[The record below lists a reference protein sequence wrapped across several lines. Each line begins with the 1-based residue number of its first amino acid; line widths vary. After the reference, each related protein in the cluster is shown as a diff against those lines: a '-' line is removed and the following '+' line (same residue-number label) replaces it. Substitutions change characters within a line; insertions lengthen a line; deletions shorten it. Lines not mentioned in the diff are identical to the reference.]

1 VTGADTIRV
10 ANSSGYLGDRH
21 DAAREL
27 VEAEPLDFLTGD
39 YLAELTMLILGKARD
54 RDPERGYARPFLTQ
68 METVLG
74 LCLDRGVRIVANA
87 GGLNPAGLAA
97 RLEELATRLG
107 LSAKIAYLS
116 GDDVL
121 ERLPEWVERGVP
133 LTHLDTGR
141 SFAELGES
149 VATANAYLGAAGIA
163 AALGRGADV
172 VICPRVTDAALV
184 VGPAIAS
191 FGWSPRDWDELA
203 GAVVA
208 GHILECGAQATGGNF
223 SFFRELGD
231 LGRPGF
237 PIAELAA
244 DGSSVI
250 TKPRGSGGAVTVDTV
265 TAQLLYEIGPRRYPT
280 PDVVARFDTIE
291 LEGAGVDRVRVA
303 GVRGEPAP
311 SEVKLAINY
320 RGGYRNEMT
329 MVLTGLDLEQKADA
343 ALASLRTLW
352 EGEEFEHLD
361 TDLLRCD
368 RPDPTRNEE
377 ACAFLRVTAKD
388 RDRERVGRGFSDAFV
403 QAALSSYP
411 GFFLTTP
418 PTPAQ
423 EFGVY
428 WPTLV
433 PADLVTARVT
443 HWDGSVEELPAAA
456 SAGSAPPGPDEDADG
471 EAPDAVAPAAD
482 GEVVEV
488 PLGRLFGT
496 RSGDKGGNANLG
508 VWARDERQ
516 YAWLHAFLTAERLA
530 ELLPDLAPY
539 PIERHPLPNLR
550 GLNFVIRGLLGEGV
564 ASSTRLDRQAK
575 GLGEYLGCRPIPVPA
590 SFWKEE
596 E

>member
-1 VTGADTIRV
+1 MSGAETIRV
-10 ANSSGYLGDRH
+10 ANASGYLGDRH

-27 VEAEPLDFLTGD
+27 VETEPLDFLTGD

-54 RDPERGYARPFLTQ
+54 RDPDMGYARPFLSQ

-74 LCLDRGVRIVANA
+74 LCLERRIRIVANA
-87 GGLNPAGLAA
+87 GGLNPAGLAE
-97 RLEELATRLG
+97 RLRELAGRLG
-107 LSAKIAYLS
+107 LSAKVAYID

-121 ERLPEWVERGVP
+121 DRLPEWGGRGIP
-133 LTHLDTGR
+133 LSHLDTGR
-141 SFAELGES
+141 PFAELQEP

-163 AALGRGADV
+163 AALDRGADI

-184 VGPAIAS
+184 VGPAISS
-191 FGWSPRDWDELA
+191 FGWSPRDWDRLA

-208 GHILECGAQATGGNF
+208 GHILECGAQTTGGNF

-237 PIAELAA
+237 PIAELGA
-244 DGSSVI
+244 DGASVI

-280 PDVVARFDTIE
+280 PDVVARFDSIE
-291 LEGAGVDRVRVA
+291 LDQQGADGVRVS

-311 SEVKLAINY
+311 AEVKVAINY

-329 MVLTGLDLEQKADA
+329 MVLTGLDLEEKAEA
-343 ALASLRTLW
+343 AMASLRTLW
-352 EGEEFEHLD
+352 GEVEFEHLE
-361 TDLLRCD
+361 TDLIRFD
-368 RPDPTRNEE
+368 RADPSRNEE

-388 RDRERVGRGFSDAFV
+388 HDRDLVGRLFSDAFV

-418 PTPAQ
+418 PTRAQ

-433 PADLVTARVT
+433 PADLVGARVT
-443 HWDGSVEELPAAA
+443 HWDGETEVLPATVGSTTDGSGGIEGDLADAPGPPA
-456 SAGSAPPGPDEDADG
+456 SAE
-471 EAPDAVAPAAD
+471 ETI
-482 GEVVEV
+482 EV

-496 RSGDKGGNANLG
+496 RSGDKGGNANVG
-508 VWARDERQ
+508 VWARDDEQ

-530 ELLPDLAPY
+530 DLLPDLAPY
-539 PIERHPLPNLR
+539 PIERHALPNLR
-550 GLNFVIRGLLGEGV
+550 GLNFVVRGLLGDGV

-590 SFWKEE
+590 QFWKERK
-596 E
+596 